1 MALAV
6 GESMLS
12 ATPSIP
18 LPLLLLRGDSCQGG
32 VRAWPEGTDWK
43 AVIWMLPAP
52 PLGACSKEEIFKLPH
67 RVA

>member
-1 MALAV
+1 MARAV

-12 ATPSIP
+12 AMPRTP
-18 LPLLLLRGDSCQGG
+18 LPLLLLRGDSCHGA
-32 VRAWPEGTDWK
+32 VRAWPEGTDWN

-52 PLGACSKEEIFKLPH
+52 PLGACSSPR